1 MKDAQL
7 PVQEA
12 IYGVLSEDSALTSLC
27 GTGQF
32 VFDQVPKGRS
42 TPFITIGEFTVIDG
56 STQGIDGQ
64 ELTLNVHSWDQEQST
79 KRLKQMMAAV
89 LSALHDTDLELSDH
103 DLTAVNC
110 RFLSSVVLRDP
121 DGKTVHGVQRFK
133 IVVDVDQ

>member
-12 IYGVLSEDSALTSLC
+12 IYATLSVDSTLSSLC
-27 GTGQF
+27 GSGQF

-42 TPFITIGEFTVIDG
+42 TPFVTIGEFTVIDG
-56 STQGIDGQ
+56 STQSIDGQ

-79 KRLKQMMAAV
+79 RRLKQMMAAV
-89 LSALHDTDLELSDH
+89 LAALHDTDLELD
-103 DLTAVNC
+103 DDELAVVNC
-110 RFLSSVVLRDP
+110 RFLSSVILRDP

-133 IVVDVDQ
+133 IVVDADQ